1 MGIPARSAHVPSFAG
16 FLYGDESM
24 TIIVYS
30 TPACVQ
36 SRATTHA
43 LEARGI
49 AFEEIDLTR
58 DPEAHRTIQV
68 MGYCQAPVV
77 IANKDHWTG
86 FRPDRIGAL
95 VWPVE

>member
-1 MGIPARSAHVPSFAG
+1 
-16 FLYGDESM
+16 M

-36 SRATTHA
+36 SRATIHA

-58 DPEAHRTIQV
+58 DGEAHRTIQV
-68 MGYCQAPVV
+68 MGYRQAPVV
-77 IANKDHWTG
+77 VADEDHWTG
-86 FRPDRIGAL
+86 FRPDRLGGLA
-95 VWPVE
+95 

>member
-1 MGIPARSAHVPSFAG
+1 
-16 FLYGDESM
+16 M
-24 TIIVYS
+24 TIFVYS

-36 SRATTHA
+36 CRATTLA

-58 DPEAHRTIQV
+58 DAEARRAIQV
-68 MGYCQAPVV
+68 MGYHQTPVV
-77 IANKDHWTG
+77 VVDEDHWTG

-95 VWPVE
+95 V